1 MVNRQNQLPFFLYKN
16 QKRNE
21 NKNTKQEIVG
31 KQRK

>member
-1 MVNRQNQLPFFLYKN
+1 MVNRQNQLLFFLYKN

-21 NKNTKQEIVG
+21 NKNMKQEIVG